1 MLDTTQQETFPI
13 INRAYNSVFQK
24 DKLTVG
30 LVAPLEA
37 YADSATPTMR
47 DQLDRIKLAEEL
59 GFAAVWLRDVPFN
72 VPSFGDA
79 GQIFDPW
86 VYLGMLAGQ
95 TQSIALG
102 LASAV
107 LPLRHPA
114 HVAKAAASVD
124 VLSGGRMLLGVASGD
139 RPDEYPALDM
149 SFGDRADRFR
159 EAFAYIREMAKDRP
173 VHQGGHG
180 ALDGSIDMLPK
191 PSGARLPM
199 LVTGGSQQSPDWI
212 ARNGDGWML
221 YPRDTATQAKIISD
235 WRARTVD
242 AGRDEQPVMQPL
254 YVDLVEDH
262 HAPQPIHLGLRLN
275 AHDLVAYL
283 KSLEGIGVN
292 HVALNLRFNQADI
305 ATTLKRLAEDV
316 LPNLTI

>member
-1 MLDTTQQETFPI
+1 MLDTTQKETFPV

-24 DKLTVG
+24 GRLTVG
-30 LVAPLEA
+30 LVAPLES
-37 YADSATPTMR
+37 YSNSAIPTMR

-59 GFAAVWLRDVPFN
+59 GFAAVWLRDVPFT

-95 TQSIALG
+95 TRSIALG

-124 VLSGGRMLLGVASGD
+124 ALSKGRLLLGIASGD
-139 RPDEYPALDM
+139 RPDEYPALNM
-149 SFGDRADRFR
+149 PFVDRGERFR
-159 EAFAYIREMAKDRP
+159 QAYAYVREMAEDYP
-173 VHQGGHG
+173 AHQSDYG
-180 ALDGSIDMLPK
+180 ALNETIDMLPK
-191 PSGARLPM
+191 PFGSRLPM
-199 LVTGGSQQSPDWI
+199 LITGGSQQSPEWI
-212 ARNGDGWML
+212 ASNGDGWML
-221 YPRDTATQAKIISD
+221 YPRETSTQAKIISD

-254 YVDLVEDH
+254 YVDLVEDR

-275 AHDLVAYL
+275 AHDLMAYL
-283 KSLEGIGVN
+283 KSLEGNGVN
-292 HVALNLRFNQADI
+292 HVALNLRFNQVDMT
-305 ATTLKRLAEDV
+305 TTLNRLAEDV
-316 LPNLTI
+316 LPAFTH